1 MVSQAANLA
10 PDDRTGQRARHDL
23 RNQNDS
29 WVAAQQAL
37 DLAAERLNLDDGMR
51 RVLRVPKRELTV
63 HFPVTLDNQTVRV
76 FTGYRVHHNMNR
88 GPSTGGIRYTAD
100 LTLDLVRA
108 HAMLN
113 SWKAALV
120 RIPYGGA
127 MGGVVVD
134 PRQLTRHEREGLTR
148 RYATEVTP
156 IIGPDR
162 DIPTPDVNTGS
173 QTMAWFMDTYSMHA
187 GHTIASVVAGKPLA
201 IGGTRG
207 RREATSRGAFRSIA
221 ACARA
226 MQLELDGARAVVQGF
241 GRVGSILAQM
251 LVAAGVRVVA
261 IADDHDAVRNE
272 AGIDV
277 QRAVEWVREHD
288 AIAGLPNAE
297 PIDRAD
303 IFSTDCEILVSAGLQ
318 SQITGANA
326 DGIRARI
333 VAEAATAP
341 TTPEAHAILR
351 EHDIRVIPDI
361 LCTAGGMVLSYFEWV
376 QDIQS
381 FFWTDAQ
388 IAAELDRVMD
398 AAMADVV
405 AMSEAKA
412 VDLRGAAMML
422 AVERV
427 AGATQLRGLYP

>member
-1 MVSQAANLA
+1 
-10 PDDRTGQRARHDL
+10 
-23 RNQNDS
+23 
-29 WVAAQQAL
+29 
-37 DLAAERLNLDDGMR
+37 
-51 RVLRVPKRELTV
+51 
-63 HFPVTLDNQTVRV
+63 
-76 FTGYRVHHNMNR
+76 
-88 GPSTGGIRYTAD
+88 
-100 LTLDLVRA
+100 
-108 HAMLN
+108 
-113 SWKAALV
+113 
-120 RIPYGGA
+120 
-127 MGGVVVD
+127 
-134 PRQLTRHEREGLTR
+134 
-148 RYATEVTP
+148 
-156 IIGPDR
+156 
-162 DIPTPDVNTGS
+162 
-173 QTMAWFMDTYSMHA
+173 
-187 GHTIASVVAGKPLA
+187 
-201 IGGTRG
+201 
-207 RREATSRGAFRSIA
+207 
-221 ACARA
+221 

-251 LVAAGVRVVA
+251 LVAAGARVVA

-272 AGIDV
+272 EGIDV

-388 IAAELDRVMD
+388 IAAELARVMD
-398 AAMADVV
+398 AARAEVV

>member
-1 MVSQAANLA
+1 MVSQAPDIGVA
-10 PDDRTGQRARHDL
+10 PT
-23 RNQNDS
+23 DS
-29 WVAAQQAL
+29 WASAQQAL
-37 DLAAERLNLDDGMR
+37 DLAAERLELDDGMR

-63 HFPVTLDNQTVRV
+63 HFPVTMDSGEVRV
-76 FTGYRVHHNMNR
+76 FTGYRVHHNVNR
-88 GPSTGGIRYTAD
+88 GPSTGGIRYTDD

-120 RIPYGGA
+120 QIPYGGA
-127 MGGVVVD
+127 MGGVVVN

-207 RREATSRGAFRSIA
+207 RREATSRGAFRTIA
-221 ACARA
+221 SCAEA
-226 MQLELDGARAVVQGF
+226 MGISLDGARVAVQGF
-241 GRVGSILAQM
+241 GRVGSILSRLLAD
-251 LVAAGVRVVA
+251 AGARVVA

-277 QRAVEWVREHD
+277 TRAIEWVREHD
-288 AIAGLPNAE
+288 TVRDLPGAEAIARTE
-297 PIDRAD
+297 
-303 IFSTDCEILVSAGLQ
+303 IFGTDCEILASAGLQ
-318 SQITGANA
+318 SQITAANA
-326 DGIRARI
+326 GSIRARI

-351 EHDIRVIPDI
+351 GAGIRVIPDI

-388 IAAELDRVMD
+388 IADELDRVMD
-398 AAMADVV
+398 AAMAEVV
-405 AMSEAKA
+405 AMSEARD
-412 VDLRGAAMML
+412 VDLRDAAMMV
-422 AVERV
+422 AVRRV
-427 AGATQLRGLYP
+427 AQATQLRGLYP

>member
-1 MVSQAANLA
+1 MVSQAADLVPKNA
-10 PDDRTGQRARHDL
+10 PSP
-23 RNQNDS
+23 NDS
-29 WVAAQQAL
+29 WAAAQEAL
-37 DLAAERLNLDDGMR
+37 DIAADRLGLDDGMR

-63 HFPVTLDNQTVRV
+63 HFPVTLDDGEVEV
-76 FTGYRVHHNMNR
+76 FTGYRVHHNINR

-113 SWKAALV
+113 SWRAALV

-127 MGGVVVD
+127 AGGVVVN
-134 PRQLTRHEREGLTR
+134 PRKLNRHEREGLTR
-148 RYATEVTP
+148 RYATEITP

-187 GHTIASVVAGKPLA
+187 GHTISSVVAGKPLA

-207 RREATSRGAFRSIA
+207 RREATSRGALRTIA
-221 ACARA
+221 SCARS
-226 MQLELDGARAVVQGF
+226 MELPLDGATAVVQGF

-251 LVAAGVRVVA
+251 LAGAGVKVIG
-261 IADDHDAVRNE
+261 IADDRDAVHDDN
-272 AGIDV
+272 GVDV
-277 QRAVEWVREHD
+277 KRAVEWVREHD

-297 PIDRAD
+297 PIERNDVFGLECD
-303 IFSTDCEILVSAGLQ
+303 ILVSAGLQ
-318 SQITGANA
+318 SQITAANA
-326 DGIRARI
+326 DTVSARI

-341 TTPEAHAILR
+341 TTPAGHAILR
-351 EHDIRVIPDI
+351 ENGVRVIPDV

-381 FFWTDAQ
+381 FFWTDEQ
-388 IAAELDRVMD
+388 IAEELDRVMD
-398 AAMADVV
+398 AAMDEVV
-405 AMSEAKA
+405 EMSNAKS
-412 VDLRGAAMML
+412 VDLRGAAMMV
-422 AVERV
+422 AVKRV
-427 AGATQLRGLYP
+427 ADATHLRGLYP

>member
-1 MVSQAANLA
+1 MVSQATDLA
-10 PDDRTGQRARHDL
+10 AENPPARRGGQDRH
-23 RNQNDS
+23 NPNDS
-29 WVAAQQAL
+29 WTAAQQAL
-37 DLAAERLNLDDGMR
+37 DLAAQRLNLDDGMR

-63 HFPVTLDNQTVRV
+63 HFPVTLDNHEVRV
-76 FTGYRVHHNMNR
+76 FTGYRVHHNINR
-88 GPSTGGIRYTAD
+88 GPSTGGIRYTQD

-127 MGGVVVD
+127 MGGVVVN

-173 QTMAWFMDTYSMHA
+173 QTMAWFMDTFSMHA
-187 GHTIASVVAGKPLA
+187 GHTMAGVVAGKPLA

-207 RREATSRGAFRSIA
+207 RREATSRGAFRTIA
-221 ACARA
+221 SCARA
-226 MQLELDGARAVVQGF
+226 MDLPLDGARAVVQGF
-241 GRVGSILAQM
+241 GRVGSILSQM
-251 LVAAGVRVVA
+251 LNAAGVRVVA
-261 IADDHDAVRNE
+261 IADDHNAVRNA

-277 QRAVEWVREHD
+277 ARAVDWVREHD

-297 PIDRAD
+297 PIDRAEV
-303 IFSTDCEILVSAGLQ
+303 FSADCEILVSAGLQ

-326 DGIRARI
+326 DRVTARI

-405 AMSEAKA
+405 AMSEAKQ

-422 AVERV
+422 AVQRV
-427 AGATQLRGLYP
+427 AEATQMRGLYP